1 MTPQKCAMKLTL
13 VGYGFIIFALIWVLT
28 AFPAFDG
35 PGRLLIDLLDW
46 PLDGLPAEP
55 SSEARWM
62 GAIGAGLTC
71 GMGFMFTHI
80 FAPILR
86 MNDPQSGKIVKKG
99 ALLGVFAWYIVDG
112 AGSIS
117 AGVASNVAFNTI
129 FLLLIVVPLF
139 MMKFE

>member
-1 MTPQKCAMKLTL
+1 MTPQKCALQLTL
-13 VGYGFIIFALIWVLT
+13 VGYGFIIFGLIWVTT

-35 PGRLLIDLLDW
+35 PGRFLIDLLDW
-46 PLDGLPAEP
+46 PLDGLPNNP
-55 SSEARWM
+55 SPEARWM

-71 GMGFMFTHI
+71 GMGFMFTHV

-86 MNDPQSGKIVKKG
+86 MNNPETGKFVKRG

-117 AGVASNVAFNTI
+117 AGAPPNVVFNSV
-129 FLLLIVVPLF
+129 FLLLIAVPLL
-139 MMKFE
+139 MTKFD